1 MYAKDG
7 ILLKTNKISTNKSTK
22 RQTLRIEQNKI
33 VANIT
38 AMSTTQ
44 IGLTKTVS
52 FSFSNFQ
59 GKQSS
64 LIFQNYVQILA
75 SGVSISHTLYKT
87 PIPLCDH
94 FLFYH

>member
-59 GKQSS
+59 G
-64 LIFQNYVQILA
+64 N
-75 SGVSISHTLYKT
+75 
-87 PIPLCDH
+87 
-94 FLFYH
+94 